1 MINAE
6 SRDSGEFL
14 STPVSGVSARSA
26 RSLRRYL
33 VGAVGLGATLILG
46 LVAAAGMVVLK
57 KTIAGDSDERILNAA
72 ALSGQLVERLLTE
85 RRRQVEVM
93 SVAPSVVRA
102 ALQGG
107 QVSR

>member
-14 STPVSGVSARSA
+14 STSATGVSARSA

-33 VGAVGLGATLILG
+33 VWAVGLGATVILG

-57 KTIAGDSDERILNAA
+57 KTIANDSDERILNTAS
-72 ALSGQLVERLLTE
+72 LSGQLVERLLTE
-85 RRRQVEVM
+85 RKRQVEGM
-93 SVAPSVVRA
+93 SVAPSVIR
-102 ALQGG
+102 
-107 QVSR
+107 